1 MAGIALGSAPFVVLM
16 SQFMMKKQRDCQK
29 KVREMSSRMMTFE
42 AETFYNM
49 DMIKSL
55 GIFFAL
61 QHLSEKIAGTV

>member
-55 GIFFAL
+55 GISFAL